1 MSEMAYD
8 EGLLPALGGLPNDR
22 QSCDPGGGGA
32 PPQPDRHFL
41 QGFPFSLGLDFH
53 GTVGKVAD
61 PSREPEGKGSPGCPV
76 AEAHSL
82 HPSLNE
88 KMMPFHRQADA
99 PISPS
104 RRSILEERAGW
115 VLKRLSFPFFFLRRG
130 FTM

>member
-76 AEAHSL
+76 TEAHSL

-104 RRSILEERAGW
+104 RRSIRDERAGW
-115 VLKRLSFPFFFLRRG
+115 VLKRLSFPFFFFRRG